1 MVSWIKYSSKTLTFS
16 GDENPIF
23 KMAILSFFSFWSQ
36 WSTLPEYWILEQDF
50 GQISGE
56 NSLSI
61 IPRAQFRSFCVWQFG
76 SLVLDPRIINL
87 VFLSISLKL
96 NYLPIESIELGI
108 HGLHSSKSDSAN
120 LVAKHL

>member
-36 WSTLPEYWILEQDF
+36 WSTLPEYWIIEQDF

-61 IPRAQFRSFCVWQFG
+61 IPREQSRSFCVWQFG
-76 SLVLDPRIINL
+76 SLVSDPRIHNK
-87 VFLSISLKL
+87 FSIF
-96 NYLPIESIELGI
+96 
-108 HGLHSSKSDSAN
+108 
-120 LVAKHL
+120 V

>member
-61 IPRAQFRSFCVWQFG
+61 IPRAQSRSFCVWQFG
-76 SLVLDPRIINL
+76 SLVLEPRIMNS
-87 VFLSISLKL
+87 VFISFLNHLNELK
-96 NYLPIESIELGI
+96 ICR
-108 HGLHSSKSDSAN
+108 
-120 LVAKHL
+120 

>member
-50 GQISGE
+50 GQRSGE

-61 IPRAQFRSFCVWQFG
+61 IPRAQSRSFCVWQFG
-76 SLVLDPRIINL
+76 SLVLDPRIINI
-87 VFLSISLKL
+87 VFLSKSLKL

-108 HGLHSSKSDSAN
+108 HGVHSSKSDSAN